1 MCTSR
6 GLTKKHESNPPYS
19 PFIKGGKGDLIEG
32 FHVNRHAFRD
42 TKGHENQAVAAN
54 FSLRAMIAQ
63 RHRSQTKVCGY
74 SMETRIFE

>member
-19 PFIKGGKGDLIEG
+19 PFRKGGKGDLIEG
-32 FHVNRHAFRD
+32 FHAFRD